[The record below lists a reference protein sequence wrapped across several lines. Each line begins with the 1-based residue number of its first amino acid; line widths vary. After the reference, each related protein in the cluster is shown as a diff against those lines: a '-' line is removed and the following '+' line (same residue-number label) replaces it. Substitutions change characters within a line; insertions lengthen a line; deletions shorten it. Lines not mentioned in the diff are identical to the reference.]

1 LQHFDYIHPE
11 NAPEWAYIE
20 QTDMVFD
27 TRTDELEDEEENL
40 YEDEEGLQV
49 GEKLAE
55 DVIDETEVVLIDNQK
70 TSDDDDVIM
79 MNNN

>member
-1 LQHFDYIHPE
+1 
-11 NAPEWAYIE
+11 
-20 QTDMVFD
+20 MVFD
-27 TRTDELEDEEENL
+27 TRTDELEDEEENW

-49 GEKLAE
+49 REKLAK

-70 TSDDDDVIM
+70 TSDDDDVVM

>member
-1 LQHFDYIHPE
+1 LQHFDYIHSE

-49 GEKLAE
+49 GKKLAE

-70 TSDDDDVIM
+70 LLM
-79 MNNN
+79 MTTLL